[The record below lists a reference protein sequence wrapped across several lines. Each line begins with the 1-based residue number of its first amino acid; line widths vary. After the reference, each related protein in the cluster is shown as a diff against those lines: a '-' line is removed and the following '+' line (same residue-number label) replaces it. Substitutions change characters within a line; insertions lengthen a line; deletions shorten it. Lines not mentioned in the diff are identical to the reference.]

1 VIANIRFRYDNDDEA
16 MDGTLFLLL
25 IVGNVENVK
34 RLVALQSGAQQSNL
48 SITLHAL
55 RLSIYPGTPVAVG
68 LVRSGHLVD
77 TSLILL
83 LDLEL
88 KLELVKH
95 ARDLGRI

>member
-1 VIANIRFRYDNDDEA
+1 VIANIRFRYYDDDEA
-16 MDGTLFLLL
+16 MDGTLFLLF
-25 IVGNVENVK
+25 IVGNVQDVK

-48 SITLHAL
+48 PITLHAL

-68 LVRSGHLVD
+68 LVRPGHLVD
-77 TSLILL
+77 TGLVLL

-95 ARDLGRI
+95 ARDLGCI